1 MGSSGEKDVKKHLI
15 FERKVGEKLNKKEE
29 IL

>member
-15 FERKVGEKLNKKEE
+15 FERKVRKINLKEE